1 MNQRINDATRRSG
14 FTLIELMLAMT
25 FISFLLLAIAL
36 TTIQL
41 SHIYNKGT
49 TLQAVNQAGRAVSAS
64 LQRDIAASEPF
75 LVSDSTHY
83 SGTVAGSKGG
93 RLCLGQISYLWNYG
107 TALDSSTSGSGDL
120 ITYATTSTPVRLA
133 RVVDP
138 DGMYC
143 KDMSKTQVNNQDA
156 TELLGDSAV
165 NLAIQPPFVIS
176 QPANLASGVIQ
187 PLYTLSIVIGTNEQA
202 AIDTSNASCVPPAND
217 KNNWQFCAVN
227 VFNFSARAGVR
238 G

>member
-1 MNQRINDATRRSG
+1 MSRRINNNERSVG

-49 TLQAVNQAGRAVSAS
+49 TLQAVNQEGRTVSAS

-75 LVSDSTHY
+75 ALSDTTHY
-83 SGTVAGSKGG
+83 TAYTEGARGG

-107 TALDSSTSGSGDL
+107 TTINSSSPGSGNL
-120 ITYATTSTPVRLA
+120 ITYAGTTSPVRLA

-138 DGMYC
+138 DGVYC
-143 KDMSKTQVNNQDA
+143 KDMSRIQVSSGSA
-156 TELLGDSAV
+156 TELLGDSAT
-165 NLAIQPPFVIS
+165 NLAIQPPFTIS
-176 QPANLASGVIQ
+176 QPPNLAGGAIQ
-187 PLYTLSIVIGTNEQA
+187 PLYSLSFIIGTNEQGT
-202 AIDTSNASCVPPAND
+202 IDTSNASCVPPAD
-217 KNNWQFCAVN
+217 DRNNWQFCAVN
-227 VFNFSARAGVR
+227 VFNFTTRAGVR